1 MSGFR
6 VSRGSSQVFPGPAL
20 SSGRAWRARTRA
32 GLILAAGALMGALLP
47 VVGAAPA
54 GATVAPTIALSMS
67 GSALS
72 PVSGALVGCAQ
83 NAVATVRNPDGSPV
97 THGNV
102 DFFSHL
108 SGISGNI
115 VGTAPV
121 VNGVASIGW
130 VPDRPG
136 EHVVSAVY
144 YDGLPELS
152 PVAGYT
158 IVTTATLG
166 GACV

>member
-6 VSRGSSQVFPGPAL
+6 TSRDT
-20 SSGRAWRARTRA
+20 ARITSHRTARSAA
-32 GLILAAGALMGALLP
+32 GFVLAAAALIGTALP
-47 VVGAAPA
+47 VVAAPA
-54 GATVAPTIALSMS
+54 ARATTVPTIAVSMS
-67 GSALS
+67 GSVLS

-83 NAVATVRNPDGSPV
+83 NAVATVRYPDGNPV
-97 THGNV
+97 THGTV

-108 SGISGNI
+108 DGISGNI

-130 VPDRPG
+130 MPDRAG
-136 EHVVSAVY
+136 LHVVSAVY

-152 PVAGYT
+152 PVAGSAR
-158 IVTTATLG
+158 VMTATPIG
-166 GACV
+166 VCP